1 LDGTEGGRQLWYGRR
16 ANDLANQV
24 TLTWQ
29 KAKQPLPAFE
39 LADLSDR
46 PWNLA
51 SLKGKV
57 TFINFWASWCGP
69 CREELP
75 HLQKLIDHYK
85 DRSDAQFI
93 TLNMD
98 ENPGLIQ
105 PFLKEH
111 ELSIVVIPASN
122 YVTETLKVHGIP
134 QNWIV
139 DEHAVVRLKSVGYG
153 PAEQWVTGM
162 ENAIDEVKPAA
173 NGSQP

>member
-1 LDGTEGGRQLWYGRR
+1 M
-16 ANDLANQV
+16 
-24 TLTWQ
+24 
-29 KAKQPLPAFE
+29 
-39 LADLSDR
+39 
-46 PWNLA
+46 
-51 SLKGKV
+51 
-57 TFINFWASWCGP
+57 
-69 CREELP
+69 
-75 HLQKLIDHYK
+75 QKLIDHYK

-139 DEHAVVRLKSVGYG
+139 DSGGVVRLKGIGYD
-153 PAEQWVTGM
+153 ATEKWETGM
-162 ENAIDEVKPAA
+162 RDAIQKVQAAAPPSNPPAK
-173 NGSQP
+173 